1 MLTLYKVKAPK
12 YDSIN
17 VTMDFSRREERVN
30 IVGTAEMLLREGCDL
45 RYAPCRHHISKHIP
59 LLTAWL
65 IDGRFYVGAK
75 HIALDHN
82 VSAYFGG
89 GPPRGTQVRHHDP
102 LPLVKLPF

>member
-30 IVGTAEMLLREGCDL
+30 VVGTAEMLLRDL
-45 RYAPCRHHISKHIP
+45 RYAYAPCRHHISKHIP

-82 VSAYFGG
+82 VSAYLG

-102 LPLVKLPF
+102 LPLVKI